1 MDLIRRNYK
10 LILIIIL
17 FLNVAGIFLM
27 FFTPFGGMTVSTAY
41 GPRDRFASLGSDYSE
56 VLDNVFIILIVIML
70 GITTFYTG
78 RLTRMV
84 LSASRQMIKLSLI
97 FSICLVLITIIG
109 AVVFNI
115 LRGQID
121 YMDWW
126 MDTGFYA
133 AIIIGLVDSAFYAVM
148 IRSAE

>member
-1 MDLIRRNYK
+1 MDFVRNNYK
-10 LILIIIL
+10 VFLIAIL
-17 FLNVAGIFLM
+17 FLNIIGIFLLL
-27 FFTPFGGMTVSTAY
+27 FTPFGGMTVSTAY

-97 FSICLVLITIIG
+97 FSICLVLMTIIG
-109 AVVFNI
+109 AVVFNV